1 MLDLAQGRGILHPG
15 KRGIMAE
22 KITVKV
28 KCHACGYEI
37 HGTAKYGSGH
47 YVPEGVPFDFVAIG
61 KFKTEKG
68 NRVKAEVTCTCPKCE
83 VKNKYV
89 I

>member
-1 MLDLAQGRGILHPG
+1 
-15 KRGIMAE
+15 MAE
-22 KITVKV
+22 KLKIKV

-37 HGTAKYGSGH
+37 VGTARYGKGH
-47 YVPEGVPFDFVAIG
+47 YVPEGVPFDFVAVG
-61 KFKTEKG
+61 KIKTEKG
-68 NRVKAEVTCTCPKCE
+68 KKVKGEVTCICPKCD